1 MRVILNNRPLLF
13 TKTGVGYYV
22 YNLYHHLLLSPDIEI
37 STTIDVPSSRV
48 ISAMS
53 KGAQHVR
60 RVLGDGLLKI
70 TVPIGDLLV
79 SSRMKDHGHLPPA
92 DIYHETF
99 YEAIPPVA
107 RKTVANIYDLS
118 FLLVPHLLPD
128 RIVRDCRASL
138 GDIVNAHRIIV
149 NSRAVRD
156 EVVSLLRVPEDRI
169 AVIPL
174 APAAGYGPVQD
185 QDSIRKTARRFV
197 DGDYLLFVG
206 TVEPRKNLA
215 VLLRAFR
222 VLRERRDVKLVIAG
236 GKGWM
241 YADILKMPRELGIE
255 RDIAFAGYVNEKTML
270 HLYNGAIAVV
280 YPSLYEGFG
289 LPVVEAM
296 ACGRPLVVSDIPP
309 LREVAGEAALY
320 VRPDDDAGLAD
331 ALSRVLNSD
340 SLRRSLG
347 EQGLV
352 RSREYSWDRVAA
364 LTIEA
369 YRTALAS

>member
-79 SSRMKDHGHLPPA
+79 SSRRKDHGHLPPA

-149 NSRAVRD
+149 NSHAVRD

-174 APAAGYGPVQD
+174 APAAGYVPVQD
-185 QDSIRKTARRFV
+185 LDSIRKTARRFV

-241 YADILKMPRELGIE
+241 YADILKMPREA
-255 RDIAFAGYVNEKTML
+255 R
-270 HLYNGAIAVV
+270 H
-280 YPSLYEGFG
+280 
-289 LPVVEAM
+289 
-296 ACGRPLVVSDIPP
+296 
-309 LREVAGEAALY
+309 
-320 VRPDDDAGLAD
+320 
-331 ALSRVLNSD
+331 
-340 SLRRSLG
+340 
-347 EQGLV
+347 
-352 RSREYSWDRVAA
+352 
-364 LTIEA
+364 
-369 YRTALAS
+369 